1 MQRALLEA
9 SLAYSNTVNN
19 HKLLYNGYEIRD
31 PRSEYEKEKQKK
43 VKQQLIEKNLESMH
57 LFEQKQGKVLHFHL
71 WTIPYKILC
80 SPIYIQILTQNKI
93 N

>member
-1 MQRALLEA
+1 VPPRKAIVVRSIIEIPRIDEQMQRALLEA

-71 WTIPYKILC
+71 
-80 SPIYIQILTQNKI
+80 
-93 N
+93 